1 MIVSTNEY
9 NTQNPM
15 QFDSVLSVRSP
26 YTSVSGPIPKF
37 DQMIL
42 HDVAQGEHNATT
54 SPRLQLYQSFNKQKE
69 HTGFY
74 YCIQWY

>member
-37 DQMIL
+37 D
-42 HDVAQGEHNATT
+42 
-54 SPRLQLYQSFNKQKE
+54 
-69 HTGFY
+69 
-74 YCIQWY
+74 